1 MSIFSTFI
9 RVSPSVNT
17 ALEVLRDTQ
26 TKLTNAERQMSSGL
40 RIQTAK
46 DNATYWKISTLTRTD
61 IGAIS
66 SVQDALGLAASTVS
80 TASTGVSSAIDVVT
94 EIRTKLVSAYETSVD
109 KTKLNDEITELKQQL
124 RSVGE
129 SATFNGVNWIV
140 LRDGADPTDP
150 HEVPGS
156 LIRGSNGTV
165 SIGMLSYAGV
175 SSTSGPI
182 TSVDARYLIDDQS
195 SGAGGYGVLTST
207 AFATEAG
214 AAKNYVLIGSQNGNM
229 SGQVEIALDANT
241 SRGAIVD
248 MVNTVTGMLNQLKT
262 IGSAFGSLESRI
274 SLQTEFA
281 KNLSDSLTSG
291 VGKLVDT
298 DMEQQSSKVLALQAQ
313 QQLGLQSLAI
323 ANASYNTVLQLFQN
337 H

>member
-17 ALEVLRDTQ
+17 ALEVLKDTQ

-40 RIQTAK
+40 RVQTVK
-46 DNATYWKISTLTRTD
+46 DNATYWKISTMTRTD

-66 SVQDALGLAASTVS
+66 SVQDALGLAASTVN

-94 EIRTKLVSAYETSVD
+94 EIRSKLVSAYETSVD
-109 KTKLNDEITELKQQL
+109 KTKLNDEITQLKQQL
-124 RSVGE
+124 RSIGE
-129 SATFNGVNWIV
+129 SATFNGVNWTV
-140 LRDGADPTDP
+140 LQDGADPTKP
-150 HEVPGS
+150 HQVPGS

-165 SIGMLSYAGV
+165 SVGMLNYAGV
-175 SSTSGPI
+175 TSTSGTITPI
-182 TSVDARYLIDDQS
+182 DARYLIDDQS

-207 AFATEAG
+207 AFATAAG
-214 AAKNYVLIGSQNGNM
+214 SAKDYVLISSKHGST
-229 SGQVEIALDANT
+229 SGQFEISLDANT
-241 SRGAIVD
+241 TQGAVVD
-248 MVNTVTGMLNQLKT
+248 MVNTVTGMLNQMKT

-281 KNLSDSLTSG
+281 KDLSDSLTSG
-291 VGKLVDT
+291 VGKLVDA

-313 QQLGLQSLAI
+313 QQLGLQSLSI
-323 ANASYNTVLQLFQN
+323 ANASNNSVLRLFQSF
-337 H
+337 

>member
-9 RVSPSVNT
+9 RVSPSVNS

-26 TKLTNAERQMSSGL
+26 AKLGNAERQMSSGL
-40 RIQTAK
+40 RVQTVK
-46 DNATYWKISTLTRTD
+46 DDATYWKISTLTHTD

-66 SVQDALGLAASTVS
+66 AVQDALGLAASTVS

-124 RSVGE
+124 RSTAE
-129 SATFNGVNWIV
+129 SATFNGVNWTV
-140 LRDGADPTDP
+140 LRNGADPTAP
-150 HEVPGS
+150 HEIPGA

-165 SIGMLSYAGV
+165 TIGMLNYAGA
-175 SSTSGPI
+175 SSTTGPI
-182 TSVDARYLIDDQS
+182 TSRDARYLIDDQS
-195 SGAGGYGVLTST
+195 SGTGGYGVLTST

-214 AAKNYVLIGSQNGNM
+214 SAKNYVLLGSKNGNTN
-229 SGQVEIALDANT
+229 GQVEISLDANT
-241 SRGAIVD
+241 TRGAIVD
-248 MVNTVTGMLNQLKT
+248 MVNTVTAMLNQLKT

-274 SLQTEFA
+274 DLQTEFA

-291 VGKLVDT
+291 VGKLVDA
-298 DMEQQSSKVLALQAQ
+298 DMEQQSSKVLALQTQ

-337 H
+337 L

>member
-1 MSIFSTFI
+1 VSIFSTFI
-9 RVSPSVNT
+9 RVSPSANT

-26 TKLTNAERQMSSGL
+26 TKLGNAERQMSSGL
-40 RIQTAK
+40 RVQTAR
-46 DNATYWKISTLTRTD
+46 DNATYWKISTLTHTD

-80 TASTGVSSAIDVVT
+80 TASTGVGSAIDVVT
-94 EIRTKLVSAYETSVD
+94 EIRTKLVGAYETSVD

-124 RSVGE
+124 RSIGE
-129 SATFNGVNWIV
+129 AATFNGVNWTV

-175 SSTSGPI
+175 SSTTGPI
-182 TSVDARYLIDDQS
+182 TSADARYLIDDQS
-195 SGAGGYGVLTST
+195 SGSGGYGVLTST
-207 AFATEAG
+207 SFASEAG
-214 AAKNYVLIGSQNGNM
+214 AARNYVLVSSKNGNT
-229 SGQVEIALDANT
+229 SGQVEVSLDANT
-241 SRGAIVD
+241 THGAIVD

-274 SLQTEFA
+274 NLQTEFA

-291 VGKLVDT
+291 VGKLVDA

-313 QQLGLQSLAI
+313 QQLGLQSLSI
-323 ANASYNTVLQLFQN
+323 ANASYNTTLQLFQN
-337 H
+337 L

>member
-9 RVSPSVNT
+9 RVSPSVTT
-17 ALEVLRDTQ
+17 ALEVLKDTQ
-26 TKLTNAERQMSSGL
+26 AKLNNVERQMSSGL
-40 RIQTAK
+40 RVQTVK
-46 DNATYWKISTLTRTD
+46 DNATYWKISTLTHTD

-80 TASTGVSSAIDVVT
+80 TASTGVGSAIDVVT

-109 KTKLNDEITELKQQL
+109 KTKLNDEITQLKQQL

-129 SATFNGVNWIV
+129 SATFNGVNWTV
-140 LRDGADPTDP
+140 LRDGADPTAP
-150 HEVPGS
+150 HQVPGS

-165 SIGMLSYAGV
+165 SIGMLNYEGV
-175 SSTSGPI
+175 TSTSGPI
-182 TSVDARYLIDDQS
+182 VSKDARYLIDDQS
-195 SGAGGYGVLTST
+195 NGSGGYGVLTST

-214 AAKNYVLIGSQNGNM
+214 SARNYVLIGSKNGNT
-229 SGQVEIALDANT
+229 SGQVEISLDANT
-241 SRGAIVD
+241 TQGAIVD

-274 SLQTEFA
+274 NLQTEFA

-291 VGKLVDT
+291 VGKLVDA
-298 DMEQQSSKVLALQAQ
+298 DMEQQSSKVLALQTQ
-313 QQLGLQSLAI
+313 QQLGLQSLSI
-323 ANASYNTVLQLFQN
+323 ANASYNTVIQLFQN
-337 H
+337 L